1 MIQKI
6 DKQTVRAAVEAAYD
20 RCKEEQGG
28 KNADYIH
35 YLAGVPSTLFGIAA
49 CLPDGDVVAV
59 GDTDY
64 VFGIESVSKVPTAI
78 LAMNQYGAKE
88 ILDRIGADATGLPFN
103 SIMALLLEKEHPST
117 PLVNAGA
124 ISACSMIRPT
134 GDADGK
140 WRAIVS
146 FVADLTGSEVEV
158 IDELYRS
165 ETATNFNNKSIAW
178 LLKNYARIYDDPE
191 LSLDLYTRQCSLG
204 VTGRQLAVMA
214 ATIASGG
221 VNPLTRKEV
230 FKPGLAPK
238 ITSMMAT
245 VGFYEHTG
253 DWLFTTGLPAKTGVG
268 GGIMGVVP
276 GVMGLAAFAPPL
288 DEAGNSVKAQRAL
301 AYIAGRLNLGVFG
314 TTRCVMAEPEPAP
327 QA

>member
-28 KNADYIH
+28 KNADYIP

-49 CLPDGDVVAV
+49 CLPDGDIVAV

-146 FVADLTGSEVEV
+146 FIADLTGSEVEV

-204 VTGRQLAVMA
+204 VTARQLAVMA